1 MEKILIIDD
10 EQVVVDTLTLA
21 LEGMR
26 FEVISTTDPVEG
38 MHIFA
43 EHEPFLILLDIN
55 MGTMNGL
62 DFIDHLIQNELPK
75 HRLTNTISPGD
86 VMRDGN
92 SQTLKQ
98 ADFFVVVLTGYGD
111 KQLMQNCR
119 ALGVEYFLNKPI
131 HLLTLRNTLDKLH
144 QLKLSRDSLK
154 EVL

>member
-1 MEKILIIDD
+1 MKKILIIDD

-38 MHIFA
+38 MHLFA

-75 HRLTNTISPGD
+75 HRLTSTISPGD

-111 KQLMQNCR
+111 KQLMHNCR

-131 HLLTLRNTLDKLH
+131 HLLTLRNTLDKLY

>member
-10 EQVVVDTLTLA
+10 EQVVIDTLTLA
-21 LEGMR
+21 LEGMP
-26 FEVISTTDPVEG
+26 FEVVSTTDPIEG
-38 MHIFA
+38 KHLFA
-43 EHEPFLILLDIN
+43 EHEPFLIILDIE
-55 MGTMNGL
+55 MGKMNGL
-62 DFIDHLIQNELPK
+62 EFIDHLIQNELPK
-75 HRLTNTISPGD
+75 HRLTGIKSPD
-86 VMRDGN
+86 EMLLDGN

-119 ALGVEYFLNKPI
+119 TLGVEYFLNKPI

-154 EVL
+154 EV